1 MIPTL
6 SDGEKQLLSQLLSNT
21 LFQKA
26 ATMAL
31 TEAWKRKRGADTTEQ
46 CALAF
51 QYQEGARDLVETLYG
66 FAEIKQSPQIL
77 PKKLIHRQ

>member
-1 MIPTL
+1 MTSPL
-6 SDGEKQLLSQLLSNT
+6 SDGEKTALSELLSNP

-26 ATMAL
+26 ANLAL

-51 QYQEGARDLVETLYG
+51 QYQEGARDLVETLYILG
-66 FAEIKQSPQIL
+66 EIKQSVQVL
-77 PKKLIHRQ
+77 PKRLLHR

>member
-1 MIPTL
+1 
-6 SDGEKQLLSQLLSNT
+6 
-21 LFQKA
+21 
-26 ATMAL
+26 MAL
-31 TEAWKRKRGADTTEQ
+31 AEAWKRKRGADTTEQ